1 MLCLTR
7 PVAVSE
13 SSWFSDMQN
22 DVLCYN
28 NKVKSQESQWL
39 QAFLVPTE
47 SYLNQ
52 IEGRKLFETNQLYY
66 LYGVLLM

>member
-1 MLCLTR
+1 MTR

-22 DVLCYN
+22 DVLWYK

-47 SYLNQ
+47 SFKPNRREEV
-52 IEGRKLFETNQLYY
+52 IWNSNQLYY

>member
-1 MLCLTR
+1 MTQ

-22 DVLCYN
+22 DVLWYK

>member
-1 MLCLTR
+1 
-7 PVAVSE
+7 
-13 SSWFSDMQN
+13 MQN
-22 DVLCYN
+22 GVYWY
-28 NKVKSQESQWL
+28 KSKGKCPGSKWL

-52 IEGRKLFETNQLYY
+52 IEGRKLFETLNQLYY

>member
-1 MLCLTR
+1 M
-7 PVAVSE
+7 AVSE

-22 DVLCYN
+22 GVLWYK

>member
-1 MLCLTR
+1 MTR

-22 DVLCYN
+22 DVLWYK

>member
-1 MLCLTR
+1 MTR

-22 DVLCYN
+22 DVLWYK

-66 LYGVLLM
+66 LYGVLM

>member
-1 MLCLTR
+1 MTQ

-13 SSWFSDMQN
+13 SSWFSDTQN
-22 DVLCYN
+22 DVLWYK

>member
-1 MLCLTR
+1 M
-7 PVAVSE
+7 AVSE

-22 DVLCYN
+22 DVLWYK

>member
-1 MLCLTR
+1 MTW

-22 DVLCYN
+22 DVLWYK

>member
-1 MLCLTR
+1 
-7 PVAVSE
+7 
-13 SSWFSDMQN
+13 MQN
-22 DVLCYN
+22 DVLWYK